1 MIPYKNIGKHSLLS
15 RYRFFFECMT
25 PWISGP
31 STTDGARKLRTGQTK
46 ILTRE
51 SSLRKFWRKIQ
62 TLEIWN
68 LSKRVI
74 SRTEKSLITKNV
86 LFYDSPR
93 NEFSKSLLW
102 SQDLTNTGITRLNHS
117 CTIKILWFYR
127 SAKIIRIIREIWT
140 HQI

>member
-51 SSLRKFWRKIQ
+51 SSLRKFLSFEERFKRSKSEFWLNVWFFAQR
-62 TLEIWN
+62 N
-68 LSKRVI
+68 LSHNQKCI
-74 SRTEKSLITKNV
+74 L
-86 LFYDSPR
+86 SPR
-93 NEFSKSLLW
+93 NEFCKSLFW
-102 SQDLTNTGITRLNHS
+102 SLDFTNTGITRDNHAENGPPQGS
-117 CTIKILWFYR
+117 EFG
-127 SAKIIRIIREIWT
+127 
-140 HQI
+140 QIFVSGSGKF